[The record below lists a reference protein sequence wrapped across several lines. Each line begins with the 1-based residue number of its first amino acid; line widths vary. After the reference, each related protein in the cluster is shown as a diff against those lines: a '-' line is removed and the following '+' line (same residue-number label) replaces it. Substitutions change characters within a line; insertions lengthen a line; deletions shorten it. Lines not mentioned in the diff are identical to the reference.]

1 MISRASLML
10 MILAAGVVMS
20 AAHKRPANS
29 HRQSVENSPFYSP
42 NAADDQVSRST
53 CVEGK
58 SFKTDTFDSVS
69 VKVVPFEPKN
79 TNSESKIQDVISEF
93 LKSQYDTDANTDFD
107 AVRSEAEETFDFDN
121 TFDMVTRTKYI
132 STNFDQ
138 LRQAVFWLLTNK
150 QHVIETTIPL
160 KTIDQLASEIATCH
174 QSFIVRDLKV
184 PESNDLYTNVAE
196 GSAVYFTQTLF
207 AKCRDER
214 NIELALHTG
223 SLAISVQQ
231 SIIEAAEYDDAALAS
246 AIEGPSHTVRKL
258 LFKNLLAYFGL
269 I

>member
-1 MISRASLML
+1 MISRVSLML

-42 NAADDQVSRST
+42 NAVDDQVSRST
-53 CVEGK
+53 CVDGK
-58 SFKTDTFDSVS
+58 AFKADTYDSVS

-79 TNSESKIQDVISEF
+79 ANAESKIQDVISEF
-93 LKSQYDTDANTDFD
+93 LSSQYDTDANTDFD

-121 TFDMVTRTKYI
+121 TFDLVTRTKYI
-132 STNFDQ
+132 SANFDQ

-150 QHVIETTIPL
+150 QLVIENTIPL
-160 KTIDQLASEIATCH
+160 KTIDQLASEIAACN
-174 QSFIVRDLKV
+174 QPFIVRDLKV
-184 PESNDLYTNVAE
+184 PESNDVYTNVAE

-207 AKCRDER
+207 AKCQDER
-214 NIELALHTG
+214 SIELVLHTG
-223 SLAISVQQ
+223 SLAISAQQ
-231 SIIEAAEYDDAALAS
+231 SIIDAANYDDAAIAS
-246 AIEGPSHTVRKL
+246 ALEGPSHTVRKL